1 MILFS
6 GKFGVDSGAKRDLE
20 IGQHYAHQGGDGTF
34 FLVGCCLMLDGGK
47 QSDVMSHMHDVR
59 EMKGVK
65 VCFDFGGF

>member
-34 FLVGCCLMLDGGK
+34 FLVGCCVVLNGGEAK
-47 QSDVMSHMHDVR
+47 
-59 EMKGVK
+59 
-65 VCFDFGGF
+65 